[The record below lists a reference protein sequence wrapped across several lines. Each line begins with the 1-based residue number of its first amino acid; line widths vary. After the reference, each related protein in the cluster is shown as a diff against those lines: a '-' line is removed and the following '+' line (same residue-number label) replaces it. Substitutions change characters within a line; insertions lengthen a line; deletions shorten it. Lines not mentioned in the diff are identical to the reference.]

1 MKIICTREMLW
12 SAFQKAALVAPARSP
27 KTILQNVKLD
37 VQDQNAVFMATDLE
51 MGIRVQVEGEGLEIL
66 APGSVVLPV
75 SQFGSILRESTD
87 EKVQMEADPNN
98 VQIRCGRSRFK
109 LPVQNPDEFPVVTG
123 FDEEKYHKVSA
134 RLFKELIHRTLF
146 ATDTESSRYALGG
159 VLLEMDSDKIT
170 AVATDGRRLAKME
183 GAAEAVAGHTTG
195 DTMTIVPHRSM
206 QLIERALTDED
217 AGIEVAARSN
227 DVLIRTPKVTI
238 YSRLVEGRFPKWRDV
253 FPQRSQAVRIDVQ
266 VGPVYS
272 ALRQAAIVTDEDSRG
287 IDFRFGE
294 GKLILNAKAAD
305 KGDSEVEVPIEY
317 NREPIAVTLD
327 HRFVSDFLR
336 ALDQER
342 GFTIEIENQESAAL
356 FLTDDGYGY
365 VVMPLARDRA

>member
-1 MKIICTREMLW
+1 MKITCTREMLW

-27 KTILQNVKLD
+27 RTILQNVKLE
-37 VQDQNAVFMATDLE
+37 VQEQNAVFMATDLE
-51 MGIRVQVEGEGLEIL
+51 MGIRVQVEGEGLEIQ

-183 GAAEAVAGHTTG
+183 GAAQSVAGHTTG

-217 AGIEVAARSN
+217 AEIDVAARSN

-253 FPQRSQAVRIDVQ
+253 FPQRGQAVRIEVQ

-317 NREPIAVTLD
+317 SAEPIAVTLD

-342 GFTIEIENQESAAL
+342 SFTIEIENQESAAL

>member
-1 MKIICTREMLW
+1 VDAK
-12 SAFQKAALVAPARSP
+12 
-27 KTILQNVKLD
+27 
-37 VQDQNAVFMATDLE
+37 
-51 MGIRVQVEGEGLEIL
+51 G
-66 APGSVVLPV
+66 
-75 SQFGSILRESTD
+75 
-87 EKVQMEADPNN
+87 
-98 VQIRCGRSRFK
+98 VQIRGDRSQFK
-109 LPVQNPDEFPVVTG
+109 LPVQNPDEFPIVTG
-123 FDEEKYHKVSA
+123 FEEEKYHKVSA

-159 VLLEMDSDKIT
+159 VLLEMEADKIT

-183 GAAEAVAGHTTG
+183 GPAQAVGGHTTG
-195 DTMTIVPHRSM
+195 DTMTIDPHRSM
-206 QLIERALTDED
+206 QLIEKALTELD
-217 AGIEVAARSN
+217 AEIEVAARPN
-227 DVLIRTPKVTI
+227 DVLIRTPKATI

-253 FPQRSQAVRIDVQ
+253 FPQRTQAVRIDVQ

-287 IDFRFGE
+287 IDFQFGE
-294 GKLILNAKAAD
+294 GKLVLVASAA
-305 KGDSEVEVPIEY
+305 EVGESRIELPIAY
-317 NREPIAVTLD
+317 DAEPIAVTLD

>member
-1 MKIICTREMLW
+1 MKISCNREQLW
-12 SAFQKAALVAPARSP
+12 SAFQTAALVAPARSP
-27 KTILQNVKLD
+27 KTILQNVKLE
-37 VQDQNAVFMATDLE
+37 VQEQGAVFMATDLE
-51 MGIRVQVEGEGLEIL
+51 MGVRIQVEGLEIL

-75 SQFGSILRESTD
+75 GRFGSILRESSD
-87 EKVQMEADPNN
+87 ETLRLEVDAKG
-98 VQIRCGRSRFK
+98 VQIRGDRSQFK
-109 LPVQNPDEFPVVTG
+109 LPVQNPDEFPIVTG
-123 FDEEKYHKVSA
+123 FEEEKYHKVSA

-159 VLLEMDSDKIT
+159 VLLEMEADKIT

-183 GAAEAVAGHTTG
+183 GSAQAVGEHATG
-195 DTMTIVPHRSM
+195 ETMTIVPHRSM
-206 QLIERALTDED
+206 QLIEKALTELDVE
-217 AGIEVAARSN
+217 IEVAARPN
-227 DVLIRTPKVTI
+227 DVLIRTPKATI

-253 FPQRSQAVRIDVQ
+253 FPQRTQAVRIDIQ

-287 IDFRFGE
+287 IDFQFGE
-294 GKLILNAKAAD
+294 GKLVLVASAA
-305 KGDSEVEVPIEY
+305 EVGESRIELPIAY
-317 NREPIAVTLD
+317 DAEPIAVTLD